1 MGRLALTLWGL
12 LAVAPIGCS
21 VPVAEHE
28 RRDPPAR
35 TWILWGEP
43 REVVSSPAILRP
55 LESFSTRGECESNVV
70 ALNRA
75 QEARLD
81 KLIRE
86 NKQRATE
93 GAAVVKEL
101 REKRGWTQEELAWR
115 ARVTEET
122 VAKVEAGHDASMA
135 VYSLNLAQAFGLS
148 ISDLS
153 QYRPRFPTN
162 FTTNAK
168 CWPGTVDPRGPG
180 GR

>member
-1 MGRLALTLWGL
+1 MPRLVCGL
-12 LAVAPIGCS
+12 LALALAAVGCS
-21 VPVAEHE
+21 VSVLQQE
-28 RRDPPAR
+28 RRDATAR
-35 TWILWGEP
+35 AWILWGEP
-43 REVVSSPAILRP
+43 REVVSSPAVLRP

-75 QEARLD
+75 QGARLD

-122 VAKVEAGHDASMA
+122 VAKVEAGHDVSMA
-135 VYSLNLAQAFGLS
+135 VYSLNLAQAFVLS

-153 QYRPRFPTN
+153 QYSPRFPTN

-168 CWPGTVDPRGPG
+168 CWPDTVDPGDQK